1 MKRVCHALLTED
13 ESVLLGALEPASSDR
28 ILALFAYGNGD
39 AALAMLQAVPLMI
52 CAHDFFDQA
61 GLAAQLRLK
70 QWLFQNLD
78 CPSLRRFLGIGG
90 GCYRAERV
98 AIIEAIL
105 QDLPSS
111 DKKFWMD
118 RANSLR
124 AGMAYSD
131 STHKWTER
139 LRFFLATY
147 GRMPVRIQTL
157 LLWLAMPFG
166 SMLFPGE
173 ERRHSLGYHQMKQN
187 PRRVLARLVDRSE
200 RMLATGS
207 IFAYSELG
215 YLSTEG
221 HAAIRKNLHRLH
233 IVDQVRRE
241 VGYDKIYCS
250 NLIDYVPSSVFHELL
265 EAVFSDRSRP
275 HTVFF
280 NSTYES
286 AVAHPTLRRGLQEK
300 LFLIDWQRTNELRD
314 RDRVRLYPGLTVLR
328 ET

>member
-13 ESVLLGALEPASSDR
+13 ESVLLGALDPASTDR
-28 ILALFAYGNGD
+28 ILAVFAYGNGD
-39 AALAMLQAVPLMI
+39 AALAMLQAVPEMI
-52 CAHDFFDQA
+52 CAHDFFDHP

-78 CPSLRRFLGIGG
+78 CPSLRRFLGVGG
-90 GCYRAERV
+90 GCGRADRV

-105 QDLPSS
+105 QDMPIS

-118 RANSLR
+118 RASSLR
-124 AGMAYSD
+124 AGLAYSD
-131 STHKWTER
+131 STHKWTKR
-139 LRFFLATY
+139 LRRFLALY
-147 GRMPVRIQTL
+147 GRMPVGMQTL

-166 SMLFPGE
+166 SMFFPRE

-187 PRRVLARLVDRSE
+187 PQRVLARLLDRSD
-200 RMLATGS
+200 RILATGS

-221 HAAIRKNLHRLH
+221 HAAITKNLHRLH
-233 IVDQVRRE
+233 IVDQAGRD
-241 VGYDKIYCS
+241 VGYDKIYFS
-250 NLIDYVPSSVFHELL
+250 NLIDYVPSGIFHGLL
-265 EAVFSDRSRP
+265 EAVFGDRSRS

-286 AVAHPTLRRGLQEK
+286 AVAHPTLRRGLQEN